1 MRGKEGKHENMI
13 RKKSFYRLGG
23 LLLAL
28 VLVLSGMAGC
38 GAEKQQEDIVILYTN
53 DVHCAVD
60 TDIGYAGLAAYK
72 DWVEEKTPYVA
83 LVDCGDALQGDTI
96 GAVSQGEY
104 LVDIMNQV
112 GYDFAVLGNHEFDY
126 GMEQLASL
134 LEKAEAQYLG
144 CNIRY
149 TGTGDSAVSSLKPYE
164 IVSYGDTDVAF
175 VGVSTPESIAKST
188 PSYFMDESGGFVY
201 DFYGGSGEE
210 LYARVQETVD
220 ECREE
225 GADYVIALAH
235 LGDDEA
241 SKPFRSTDL
250 IAGTTGIDAVLDG
263 HSHSVLPCD
272 VVENKEGD
280 KVLLSSTGTG
290 LANIGQMVI
299 TADGNLAAGLI
310 GDFPDR
316 NTETDSFVKGIQNQ
330 YEAELE
336 QVVAHT
342 DVSLTTVAES
352 GIRLIRNRET
362 NLGDFCADAYRA
374 IAGADIAFAN
384 GGGIRADIEAGDIT
398 YGDIIAVHPYGN
410 TLCVA
415 EATGQEILD
424 ALEMASRSTMAETGD
439 GENAVG
445 ENGGFLQVSGLKY
458 TIDTSVPSTVEVDEA
473 GMFVSCGESRR
484 VKDVQVLQKDGSYAP
499 IDPEE
504 TYTLA
509 SHNYLIKQGGDGLNM
524 FMDNSLT
531 MNEGML
537 DYQALITYITDHL
550 GGTVGSDYAQPQGRI
565 TVK

>member
-1 MRGKEGKHENMI
+1 MTNMI
-13 RKKSFYRLGG
+13 QSNGFYRLGA

-28 VLVLSGMAGC
+28 VLVLSSLAGC
-38 GAEKQQEDIVILYTN
+38 NTEKQQEDIVILYTN

-60 TDIGYAGLAAYK
+60 ADIGYTGLAAYK
-72 DWVEEKTPYVA
+72 KWVEEKTSYVA
-83 LVDCGDALQGDTI
+83 LVDCGDALQGDTV
-96 GAVSQGEY
+96 GTVSQGDY

-126 GMEQLASL
+126 GMEQLAAL
-134 LEKAEAQYLG
+134 LEKSEAQYLG

-149 TGTGDSAVSSLKPYE
+149 TGAGDSAVSALKPYE
-164 IVSYGDTDVAF
+164 IVSYGDTEVAF
-175 VGVSTPESIAKST
+175 LGVSTPESIVKST
-188 PSYFMDESGGFVY
+188 PAYFMDESGAFVY

-210 LYARVQETVD
+210 LYAQVQETVD
-220 ECREE
+220 ECREK
-225 GADYVIALAH
+225 GADYVIVLAH
-235 LGDDEA
+235 LGDDETSA
-241 SKPFRSTDL
+241 PFRSTDL

-263 HSHSVLPCD
+263 HSHSVIPCD
-272 VVENKEGD
+272 VVNNKDGE

-290 LANIGQMVI
+290 LTNIGQLVI
-299 TADGNLAAGLI
+299 TADGNLIAGLI
-310 GDFPDR
+310 SDFPDKD
-316 NTETDSFVKGIQNQ
+316 TETDSFVKGIQSQ

-342 DVSLTTVAES
+342 DVPLTTASES

-362 NLGDFCADAYRA
+362 NLGDFCADAYRM
-374 IAGADIAFAN
+374 IAGADIAFIN
-384 GGGIRADIEAGDIT
+384 GGGIRADLGVGDIT

-424 ALEMASRSTMAETGD
+424 ALEMASRSAMAEVSD

-458 TIDTSVPSTVEVDEA
+458 TIDTTVASTVEVDET
-473 GMFVSCGESRR
+473 GMFISCGENRR
-484 VKDVQVLQKDGSYAP
+484 VKDVQVLQADGGYVP
-499 IDPEE
+499 IDPAK

-509 SHNYLIKQGGDGLNM
+509 SHNYLLKQGGDGLNM
-524 FMDNSLT
+524 FMDNTLT

-537 DYQALITYITDHL
+537 DYQVLITYITDHL
-550 GGTVGSDYAQPQGRI
+550 GGTVSSDYAQPQGRI
-565 TVK
+565 TVE